1 MFTARILLC
10 VCLAVTA
17 AASMMAQDPLYTL
30 KVDVSMISVDVSVFN
45 EKGTP
50 VTDLSKEEFQVYE
63 DGRPQDI
70 QTFASSKDP
79 YNVLL
84 VIDRSGS
91 MTSQFSFLIQ
101 AVNRFMTNL
110 RVQDQFALATFDAS
124 VHQLIKWRSVQTGP
138 RQTVKLEAGGDTNF
152 YAALEWAARELEKI
166 RGRKAALIFSDGE
179 DYRIYDPTIDAKAF
193 RKAVERVR
201 QAKAPFN
208 FVGLGADP
216 ERGGDHIK
224 RLAEVS
230 GGQAYFPENIEE
242 VVSLYDEISRKLGI
256 AYTIGYSSD
265 RPMRDGTHRTIRI
278 EVPGKEY
285 RLSQSRVSYFA
296 N

>member
-1 MFTARILLC
+1 
-10 VCLAVTA
+10 
-17 AASMMAQDPLYTL
+17 MAQDPLYTL
-30 KVDVSMISVDVSVFN
+30 KVDVSMVSVDVSVFN

-50 VTDLSKEEFQVYE
+50 VTDLSKEEFQIYE
-63 DGRPQDI
+63 DGRPQEI

-91 MTSQFSFLIQ
+91 MTGQFSFLIQ

-110 RVQDQFALATFDAS
+110 RAQDQFALATFDAS

-138 RQTVKLEAGGDTNF
+138 RQTVKLEPGGDTNF

-179 DYRIYDPTIDAKAF
+179 DYRIYDPAIDAKAF
-193 RKAVERVR
+193 RKALERVR
-201 QAKAPFN
+201 QSKSPFN

-216 ERGGDHIK
+216 ERGGNHIK
-224 RLAEVS
+224 RLAEAS

-242 VVSLYDEISRKLGI
+242 VVTLYDEISRKLGI

-278 EVPGKEY
+278 EVPGKDY